1 MAYFPMF
8 VDLEGQKVLIVGGG
22 KVAARKVE
30 KLLPFGC
37 SITVVAT
44 KIRQEIRDLGVAAHC
59 RAFDSADLDG
69 CAMAIAATDEPE
81 LNKYV
86 CDLAKQRGIPVN
98 SVDDK
103 DNCSFL
109 FPALVKRGKLTVGV
123 CTSGASPSAAKWVK
137 ERAEKSLPEN
147 TEAILDY
154 LDALRGSLEP
164 GQARQAKMAA
174 AFDRCMALGRPLT
187 EGEEKDL

>member
-22 KVAARKVE
+22 RVAARKVE

-44 KIRQEIRDLGVAAHC
+44 KIRQEIRDFGVMVYC
-59 RAFDSADLDG
+59 RAFEPADLDG

-103 DNCSFL
+103 DNCTFL

-137 ERAEKSLPEN
+137 EQTEKSLPEN

-154 LDALRGSLEP
+154 LDALRAHMEP
-164 GQARQAKMAA
+164 GQARQAKMAD
-174 AFDRCMALGRPLT
+174 AFERCMALGRPLT
-187 EGEEKDL
+187 EEEEKSL

>member
-8 VDLEGQKVLIVGGG
+8 VDLEGRKVLIVGGG

-37 SITVVAT
+37 DMTVVAT
-44 KIRQEIRDLGVAAHC
+44 KLRQEIRDFGVTAHC
-59 RAFDSADLDG
+59 REFEPADLDG

-81 LNKYV
+81 LNKFV

-103 DNCSFL
+103 DNCTFL

-123 CTSGASPSAAKWVK
+123 STSGASPSAAKWVK
-137 ERAEKSLPEN
+137 EQAEKSLPEN
-147 TEAILDY
+147 TEDILDY
-154 LDALRGSLEP
+154 LDALRASLEP

-187 EGEEKDL
+187 EEEEKEL